1 MQKNIRPLDHKILV
15 KRLIADTKT
24 ASGIIIPDN
33 AQEKPMEGVVVAVGN
48 GKVLSN
54 GEIEKPGVVVGDTV
68 LFTKYSGTEVKLN
81 GEDHLILRPDDL
93 LGVVE

>member
-1 MQKNIRPLDHKILV
+1 MQKNIRPLQDKILV
-15 KRLIADTKT
+15 KRLVADTKT

-48 GKVLSN
+48 GKVLSD
-54 GEIEKPGVVVGDTV
+54 GQVDKPGVEVGDTV
-68 LFTKYSGTEVKLN
+68 LFNKYSGTEVKLN
-81 GEDHLILRPDDL
+81 GEEHLIVRPDDL